1 MHLNDT
7 VITVVVMLVLN
18 AYLSFRFY
26 LLGKEEGRSEYVLR
40 DKFINDRYE
49 REKQELDRRRRT

>member
-1 MHLNDT
+1 
-7 VITVVVMLVLN
+7 MLVLN